1 MLDLSM
7 YPRMSMVI
15 RFFYWLLDE
24 LKTGNHPGRVY
35 EAHQVHFEM
44 AKYLLDMAFNLDA
57 TDRELKAG
65 GIAIDVMAYF
75 MNTRLSSR
83 SRQKAVAKLK
93 EAIKAMERAGFD
105 IPF

>member
-1 MLDLSM
+1 MT
-7 YPRMSMVI
+7 MVVG
-15 RFFYWLLDE
+15 FFYWLLRE
-24 LKTGNHPGRVY
+24 LDKGGHPGRVY
-35 EAHQVHFEM
+35 EAHKVHFEM

-83 SRQKAVAKLK
+83 SRQKAVVKVRT
-93 EAIKAMERAGFD
+93 AIEAMERAGFD